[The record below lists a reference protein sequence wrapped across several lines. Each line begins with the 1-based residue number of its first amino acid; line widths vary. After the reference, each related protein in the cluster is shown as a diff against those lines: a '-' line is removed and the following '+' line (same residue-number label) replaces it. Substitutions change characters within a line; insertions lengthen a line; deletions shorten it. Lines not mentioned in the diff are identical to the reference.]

1 MQHIKL
7 QQARQTH
14 KLRSILSTHAAHLQN
29 WETLEEEHSSA
40 LTGVMVALEAAILRV
55 PVTGGAKADVHA
67 VEEALGSA
75 VDVLNAVEV
84 SAEKM
89 DVLLSQLAD
98 TAAQERALLEEC
110 GDLLSL
116 AASLEVEE
124 CSLRT
129 YLIQLESEKGQAS
142 APLPMSR
149 TMSPNHAWLSTP

>member
-1 MQHIKL
+1 LIALVNGSKG
-7 QQARQTH
+7 R
-14 KLRSILSTHAAHLQN
+14 HAALMYLQ
-29 WETLEEEHSSA
+29 
-40 LTGVMVALEAAILRV
+40 
-55 PVTGGAKADVHA
+55 ADVHA

-84 SAEKM
+84 SVSSLSPKAEKV

-124 CSLRT
+124 CSLHT
-129 YLIQLESEKGQAS
+129 HLIQLESEKGQAS